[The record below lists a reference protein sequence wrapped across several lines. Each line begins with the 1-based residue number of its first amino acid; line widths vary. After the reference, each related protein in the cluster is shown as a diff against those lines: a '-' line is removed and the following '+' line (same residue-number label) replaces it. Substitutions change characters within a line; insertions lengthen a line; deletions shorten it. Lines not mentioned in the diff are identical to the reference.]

1 MDYKPNKTTFL
12 TGLIVKICYSRWT
25 PCYVRKHLLK
35 LVGIKF
41 KNIKSVFIGS
51 NVSIDT
57 HYPHFLSIG
66 ENVQITQGVKI
77 LCHSVDL
84 HSENFRGHTCHKV
97 EIGDNVFIG
106 INSIISAGVKISNN
120 TVIGSGSVVI
130 NDCEKEGIYAGVP
143 AKFIKSIK

>member
-1 MDYKPNKTTFL
+1 MDYKPNKTTLL
-12 TGLIVKICYSRWT
+12 TGLIVKICYSRWA

-35 LVGIKF
+35 LLGTKF
-41 KNIKSVFIGS
+41 KNIKTVFIGA

-84 HSENFRGHTCHKV
+84 QSENFRGHTCLKV

-106 INSIISAGVKISNN
+106 VNSIISAGVKISNN

>member
-1 MDYKPNKTTFL
+1 MDYKPNKFTFL

-35 LVGIKF
+35 LVGTKF
-41 KNIKSVFIGS
+41 KNINSVFIGA

-84 HSENFRGHTCHKV
+84 QSENFRGHTCRKV

-106 INSIISAGVKISNN
+106 VNSIISAGVKISNN

-130 NDCEKEGIYAGVP
+130 NDCEKEGVYAGVP
-143 AKFIKSIK
+143 AKYIKNL